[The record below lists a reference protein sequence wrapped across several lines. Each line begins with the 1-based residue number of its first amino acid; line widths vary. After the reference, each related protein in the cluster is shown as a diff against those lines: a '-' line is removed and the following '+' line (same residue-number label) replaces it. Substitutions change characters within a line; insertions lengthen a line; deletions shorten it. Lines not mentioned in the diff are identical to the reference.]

1 MVEKKELAKIV
12 NIANK
17 DMSLILHPT
26 IRTTEKPNYTFIL
39 QLEEKEI
46 YVGNKESREA
56 EMFDCMIEI
65 CNEGCSYD
73 GLSYQIGKILQLKF
87 NDVRTHDILT
97 AKCHVSE
104 FMKNCSGKLLIHCGE
119 GVSRS
124 PSILIMYLIENH
136 NYNYNDAFNLISSKR
151 YIKPNVGF
159 ARQLKQFSDKRA
171 NVVAQTDVMNAAV

>member
-1 MVEKKELAKIV
+1 MEKEELA
-12 NIANK
+12 NT

-26 IRTTEKPNYTFIL
+26 IRTTEKPNYTFII
-39 QLEEKEI
+39 QLDGKEI

-56 EMFDCMIEI
+56 EKFDCILEI

-73 GLSYQIGKILQLKF
+73 ALSYPVGKILQLKF
-87 NDVRTHDILT
+87 NDVRTHDIL
-97 AKCHVSE
+97 AARCHVSE

-124 PSILIMYLIENH
+124 PSTLIMYLIENH

-159 ARQLKQFSDKRA
+159 ARQLKQFSDKKA
-171 NVVAQTDVMNAAV
+171 NAQQQAE

>member
-1 MVEKKELAKIV
+1 MLCLVEKEELA
-12 NIANK
+12 NI
-17 DMSLILHPT
+17 DMAVILHPT

-39 QLEEKEI
+39 HLDGKEI

-56 EMFDCMIEI
+56 ENFDCILEI

-73 GLSYQIGKILQLKF
+73 ALSYSVGKILQLKF
-87 NDVRTHDILT
+87 NDLRTHDILA

-104 FMKNCSGKLLIHCGE
+104 FVKNCSGKLLIHCGE

-124 PSILIMYLIENH
+124 PSTLIMYLIENH

-159 ARQLKQFSDKRA
+159 ARQLKQFSDKKT
-171 NVVAQTDVMNAAV
+171 NAQNAQNAQAAE